1 MLSAPQ
7 TMTSSPY
14 VSDEDFPFVISVMPA
29 APDEAFFKTYFVK
42 QRELLSRGRRWLHLV
57 DIRLVTRLPDAR
69 ARAVVSAETAAL
81 NDLSA
86 RWNAG
91 TATVISSPIVRGI
104 LTAIHWLS
112 PPPHPFLNVA
122 TVEEGLTFLTSCA
135 AKAEVPVPIGM
146 RAARVEAFL
155 QRLKQQ
161 KG

>member
-1 MLSAPQ
+1 MI
-7 TMTSSPY
+7 SSPY
-14 VSDEDFPFVISVMPA
+14 VSDEDFPFVISVMPV
-29 APDEAFFKTYFVK
+29 APDEAFFKAYFVK
-42 QRELLSRGRRWLHLV
+42 QRELLSRGKRWLHLV

-81 NDLSA
+81 SDLSA
-86 RWNAG
+86 RFNAG

-122 TVEEGLTFLTSCA
+122 TVEEGLTFLSSCA
-135 AKAEVPVPIGM
+135 AKAGVTVPTGM

-155 QRLKQQ
+155 NRLKQQ

>member
-7 TMTSSPY
+7 AMTSLPY
-14 VSDEDFPFVISVMPA
+14 VSDEDFPFVISVMPV
-29 APDEAFFKTYFVK
+29 APDEAFFKAYFVK
-42 QRELLSRGRRWLHLV
+42 QRELLARGKRWLHLV

-81 NDLSA
+81 NELSA

-91 TATVISSPIVRGI
+91 TATVIASPIVRGI

-122 TVEEGLTFLTSCA
+122 SVEEGLTFLNGCA
-135 AKAEVPVPIGM
+135 AAANIPVPIGM

-155 QRLKQQ
+155 HRLQQ

>member
-1 MLSAPQ
+1 
-7 TMTSSPY
+7 
-14 VSDEDFPFVISVMPA
+14 MPV

-42 QRELLSRGRRWLHLV
+42 QRELLSRGKRWVHLV

-122 TVEEGLTFLTSCA
+122 TVDEGLTFLASCA
-135 AKAEVPVPIGM
+135 AKAGVTVPVGM

-155 QRLKQQ
+155 NRLKQQ